1 MGGKLFRF
9 SVLVA
14 IGGPITY
21 LYAWAVNE
29 AAKNTPPEATLVLG
43 TVYVGLAGYVLQDL
57 LDRWV
62 ST

>member
-1 MGGKLFRF
+1 VGGKLFRF
-9 SVLVA
+9 SALVA

-21 LYAWAVNE
+21 AYVWAVNE
-29 AAKNTPPEATLVLG
+29 ASKSTPPEVALVLG
-43 TVYVGLAGYVLQDL
+43 GVYVGLAGYVFQDL